1 MAIGGLRIDFAFG
14 DHSLSTRPELS
25 INVEGGHGFPFH
37 DMSFAPHRYSSGS
50 TTDFETRL
58 DAAKSGREW
67 AWADLYRELAGPV
80 TGYLASRGA
89 TDPEDLASETF
100 LQVARNIQSFEGDEA
115 SFRSW
120 VFVIAHRRLLDSR
133 RARQRRPETASLLE
147 STADSSGGDVEE
159 EALQTLVS
167 EELRHAFGQLT
178 DVQGDVLALRIL
190 GRLTLEE
197 TAQILGKRVGAVK
210 AAQRRGLIALQQRLD
225 LDGVTQ

>member
-1 MAIGGLRIDFAFG
+1 MAPEPERHFDRSPEDFG
-14 DHSLSTRPELS
+14 
-25 INVEGGHGFPFH
+25 
-37 DMSFAPHRYSSGS
+37 
-50 TTDFETRL
+50 TRL

-100 LQVARNIQSFEGDEA
+100 LQVARNIDGFEGDEA

-133 RARQRRPETASLLE
+133 RAGRRRPVT
-147 STADSSGGDVEE
+147 TTFTDVVADSAGGDVEE
-159 EALQTLVS
+159 EALEGLVS
-167 EELRHAFGQLT
+167 AELSTAFEQLT
-178 DVQGDVLALRIL
+178 DIQADVLALRIL

-197 TAQILGKRVGAVK
+197 TAQALGKRVGAVK
-210 AAQRRGLIALQQRLD
+210 AAQRRGLIALQQRID
-225 LDGVTQ
+225 LEEVTR